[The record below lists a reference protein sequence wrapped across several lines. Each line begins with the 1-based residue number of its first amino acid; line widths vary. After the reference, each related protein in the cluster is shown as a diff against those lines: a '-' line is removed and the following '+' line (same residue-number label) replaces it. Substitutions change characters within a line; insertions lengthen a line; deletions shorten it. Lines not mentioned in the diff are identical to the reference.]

1 MNKIEL
7 INHTFDVISKV
18 TNDNFVTI
26 RNFHHIP
33 EKSSIENDID
43 VLVPSEYINSLTE
56 KLSKVNYR
64 VQIDNLRYLY
74 GAEPHIHY
82 MTNDVHFDIVTG
94 LYYRSSNDLN
104 TFVSANIELNESM
117 MGSKVKVD
125 GVWKYQPSAEDE
137 LVHLCC
143 HAIFDK
149 RLVKESYAKRI
160 DYLFKDCDEEK
171 VKWLLDKAFY
181 KVSGTI
187 FKNIKNNKKT
197 EIYNSYISFID
208 Y

>member
-7 INHTFDVISKV
+7 INYTFDVISKL
-18 TNDNFVTI
+18 TDDNFVTI

-33 EKSSIENDID
+33 EESSVENDID
-43 VLVPSEYINSLTE
+43 VLIPSEYINNLTE
-56 KLSKVNYR
+56 ELVKVGYR
-64 VQIDNLRYLY
+64 TQVDNLRYLY

-82 MTNDVHFDIVTG
+82 MTNELHFDIVTG

-104 TFVSANIELNESM
+104 TFVKINNELTDSM
-117 MGSKVKVD
+117 IKNKVKVN

-149 RLVKESYAKRI
+149 RLVKESYSKRI
-160 DYLFKDCDEEK
+160 DELFSDCDEEK
-171 VKWLLDKAFY
+171 LKWLLERAFY
-181 KVSGTI
+181 KVSNNI
-187 FKNIKNNKKT
+187 FEDIKNNRT
-197 EIYNSYISFID
+197 SEIYNSYISFID

>member
-7 INHTFDVISKV
+7 INHTFDVISKL

-33 EKSSIENDID
+33 EESSVENDID
-43 VLVPSEYINSLTE
+43 VLIPSEYINNLTE
-56 KLSKVNYR
+56 ELIKVGYR
-64 VQIDNLRYLY
+64 TQVDNLRYLY

-82 MTNDVHFDIVTG
+82 MTDEVHFDIVTG

-104 TFVSANIELNESM
+104 TFVRTNNELNESM
-117 MGSKVKVD
+117 MKSKVKVD

-149 RLVKESYAKRI
+149 RLVKESYSKRI
-160 DYLFKDCDEEK
+160 DELFNLCDEEK
-171 VKWLLDKAFY
+171 LKWLLEKAFY
-181 KVSGTI
+181 KVSNNI
-187 FKNIKNNKKT
+187 FEDIKNNRT
-197 EIYNSYISFID
+197 NEIYNSYVSFID

>member
-7 INHTFDVISKV
+7 INYTFDVISKL
-18 TNDNFVTI
+18 TDDNFVTI

-33 EKSSIENDID
+33 EESSVENDID
-43 VLVPSEYINSLTE
+43 VLIPSEYINNLTE
-56 KLSKVNYR
+56 ELSKVGYR
-64 VQIDNLRYLY
+64 TQVDNLRYLY

-82 MTNDVHFDIVTG
+82 MTNELHFDIVTG

-104 TFVSANIELNESM
+104 TFVKINNELTDSM
-117 MGSKVKVD
+117 MKNKVKVN
-125 GVWKYQPSAEDE
+125 GVWRYQPSAEDE

-149 RLVKESYAKRI
+149 RLVKESYSKRI
-160 DYLFKDCDEEK
+160 DELFSDCDEEK
-171 VKWLLDKAFY
+171 LKWLLERAFY
-181 KVSGTI
+181 KVSNNI
-187 FKNIKNNKKT
+187 FEDIKNNRT
-197 EIYNSYISFID
+197 SEIYNSYISFID

>member
-1 MNKIEL
+1 MY
-7 INHTFDVISKV
+7 ISV
-18 TNDNFVTI
+18 
-26 RNFHHIP
+26 
-33 EKSSIENDID
+33 

-160 DYLFKDCDEEK
+160 DYLFKDCEK

-187 FKNIKNNKKT
+187 FKNIKNNKTT

>member
-7 INHTFDVISKV
+7 INNTFDVISKL
-18 TNDNFVTI
+18 TDDNFVTI

-33 EKSSIENDID
+33 EESSVENDID
-43 VLVPSEYINSLTE
+43 VLIPSEYINNLTE
-56 KLSKVNYR
+56 ELVKVGYR
-64 VQIDNLRYLY
+64 TQVDNLRYLY

-82 MTNDVHFDIVTG
+82 MTNELHFDIVTG

-104 TFVSANIELNESM
+104 TFVKINNELTDSM
-117 MGSKVKVD
+117 MKNKVKVN
-125 GVWKYQPSAEDE
+125 GVWRYQPSAEDE

-149 RLVKESYAKRI
+149 RLVKESYSKRI
-160 DYLFKDCDEEK
+160 DELFSDCDEEK
-171 VKWLLDKAFY
+171 LKWLLERAFY
-181 KVSGTI
+181 KVSNNI
-187 FKNIKNNKKT
+187 FEDIKNNRT
-197 EIYNSYISFID
+197 SEIYNSYISFID

>member
-1 MNKIEL
+1 MNKTEL
-7 INHTFDVISKV
+7 INHTFDVLSKL
-18 TNDNFVTI
+18 TDDNFVTV

-33 EKSSIENDID
+33 EESSVENDID
-43 VLVPSEYINSLTE
+43 VLVPSEYINNLTE
-56 KLSKVNYR
+56 ELSKVDYR
-64 VQIDNLRYLY
+64 TQVDNLRYLY

-82 MTNDVHFDIVTG
+82 MTDEVHFDIVTG

-104 TFVSANIELNESM
+104 TFVKINGELTESM
-117 MGSKVKVD
+117 MKNKVKVD
-125 GVWKYQPSAEDE
+125 NVWKCQPSAEDE

-160 DYLFKDCDEEK
+160 DELFSRCDEK
-171 VKWLLDKAFY
+171 KLKWLLERAFY
-181 KVSGTI
+181 KVSNNI
-187 FKNIKNNKKT
+187 FENIKNNRT
-197 EIYNSYISFID
+197 SEIYNSYISFID

>member
-1 MNKIEL
+1 MNKVKLIKQIFNKLSEL
-7 INHTFDVISKV
+7 

-33 EKSSIENDID
+33 EESSVENDID
-43 VLVPSEYINSLTE
+43 VLIPSEYINNLTE
-56 KLSKVNYR
+56 ELIKVGYR
-64 VQIDNLRYLY
+64 TQVDNLRYLY

-82 MTNDVHFDIVTG
+82 MTDEVHFDIVTG

-104 TFVSANIELNESM
+104 TFVATNGELTESM
-117 MGSKVKVD
+117 MYSKVKVD
-125 GVWKYQPSAEDE
+125 NVWKYQPSAEDE

-160 DYLFKDCDEEK
+160 DELFDDCDEEK
-171 VKWLLDKAFY
+171 LKWLLERAFY
-181 KVSGTI
+181 KVSNNI
-187 FKNIKNNKKT
+187 FEDIKNNRT
-197 EIYNSYISFID
+197 S
-208 Y
+208 

>member
-7 INHTFDVISKV
+7 INHTFDVISKL
-18 TNDNFVTI
+18 TGDDFVTI

-33 EKSSIENDID
+33 EESSVENDID
-43 VLVPSEYINSLTE
+43 ILIPSKYINNLTE
-56 KLSKVNYR
+56 ELSKVGYR
-64 VQIDNLRYLY
+64 TQVDNLRYLY

-82 MTNDVHFDIVTG
+82 MTDEVHFDIVTG

-104 TFVSANIELNESM
+104 TFVKTNNELNESIM
-117 MGSKVKVD
+117 KSKVKVN

-149 RLVKESYAKRI
+149 RLVKESYSKRT
-160 DYLFKDCDEEK
+160 DELFGDCDEEK
-171 VKWLLDKAFY
+171 LKWLLERAFY
-181 KVSGTI
+181 KVSNNI
-187 FKNIKNNKKT
+187 FEDIKNNRT
-197 EIYNSYISFID
+197 SEIYNSYISFID

>member
-7 INHTFDVISKV
+7 IKQTFEKISNI
-18 TNDNFVTI
+18 TDDNFVTI

-33 EKSSIENDID
+33 EESSIENDID
-43 VLVPSEYINSLTE
+43 VLIPSKYIDDLTKE
-56 KLSKVNYR
+56 LNVMGYNT
-64 VQIDNLRYLY
+64 QIDNLQYLY

-82 MTNDVHFDIVTG
+82 MGNGVHFDIVTG

-104 TFVSANIELNESM
+104 MFVKINDELTESM
-117 MGSKVKVD
+117 MDDKVKVND
-125 GVWKYQPSAEDE
+125 IWKWQPAPEDE

-160 DYLFKDCDEEK
+160 DYLFKDCDETK
-171 VKWLLDKAFY
+171 IKWLLEKSFF
-181 KVSGTI
+181 KVSDTI
-187 FKNIKNNKKT
+187 FDNIKNNKT
-197 EIYNSYISFID
+197 NEIYKSYISFID

>member
-7 INHTFDVISKV
+7 INYTFDVISKL
-18 TNDNFVTI
+18 TDDNFVTI

-33 EKSSIENDID
+33 EESSVENDID
-43 VLVPSEYINSLTE
+43 VLIPSEYINNLTE
-56 KLSKVNYR
+56 ELVKVGYR
-64 VQIDNLRYLY
+64 TQVDNLRYLY

-82 MTNDVHFDIVTG
+82 MTNELHFDIVTG

-104 TFVSANIELNESM
+104 TFVKINNELTDSM
-117 MGSKVKVD
+117 MKNKVKVN
-125 GVWKYQPSAEDE
+125 GVWRYQPSAEDE

-149 RLVKESYAKRI
+149 RLVKESYSKRI
-160 DYLFKDCDEEK
+160 DELFGDCDEEK
-171 VKWLLDKAFY
+171 LKWLLERAFY
-181 KVSGTI
+181 KVSNNI
-187 FKNIKNNKKT
+187 FEDIKNNRT
-197 EIYNSYISFID
+197 SEIYNSYISFID

>member
-1 MNKIEL
+1 
-7 INHTFDVISKV
+7 
-18 TNDNFVTI
+18 
-26 RNFHHIP
+26 
-33 EKSSIENDID
+33 
-43 VLVPSEYINSLTE
+43 
-56 KLSKVNYR
+56 
-64 VQIDNLRYLY
+64 
-74 GAEPHIHY
+74 
-82 MTNDVHFDIVTG
+82 
-94 LYYRSSNDLN
+94 
-104 TFVSANIELNESM
+104 

-187 FKNIKNNKKT
+187 FKNIKNNKTT

>member
-7 INHTFDVISKV
+7 INHTFDVISKL
-18 TNDNFVTI
+18 TDDNFVTI

-33 EKSSIENDID
+33 EESSVENDID
-43 VLVPSEYINSLTE
+43 VLIPSEYINNLTE
-56 KLSKVNYR
+56 ELVKVGYR
-64 VQIDNLRYLY
+64 TQIDNLRYLY

-82 MTNDVHFDIVTG
+82 MTNELHFDIVTG

-104 TFVSANIELNESM
+104 TFVKINNELTDSM
-117 MGSKVKVD
+117 MKNKVKVN
-125 GVWKYQPSAEDE
+125 GVWRYQPSAEDE

-160 DYLFKDCDEEK
+160 DELFNDCDEEK
-171 VKWLLDKAFY
+171 LKWLLERAFY
-181 KVSGTI
+181 KVSNNI
-187 FKNIKNNKKT
+187 FEDIKNNRT
-197 EIYNSYISFID
+197 SEIYSSYISFID

>member
-7 INHTFDVISKV
+7 INYTFDVISKL
-18 TNDNFVTI
+18 TDDNFVTI

-33 EKSSIENDID
+33 EESSVENDID
-43 VLVPSEYINSLTE
+43 VLIPSEYINNLTE
-56 KLSKVNYR
+56 ELVKVGYR
-64 VQIDNLRYLY
+64 TQVDNLRYLY

-82 MTNDVHFDIVTG
+82 MTNELHFDIVTG

-104 TFVSANIELNESM
+104 TFVKINNELTDSM
-117 MGSKVKVD
+117 MKNKVKVN
-125 GVWKYQPSAEDE
+125 GVWRYQPSAEDE

-149 RLVKESYAKRI
+149 RLVKESYSKRI
-160 DYLFKDCDEEK
+160 DELFSDCDEEK
-171 VKWLLDKAFY
+171 LKWLLERAFY
-181 KVSGTI
+181 KVSNNI
-187 FKNIKNNKKT
+187 FEDIKNNRT
-197 EIYNSYISFID
+197 SEIYNSYISFID

>member
-7 INHTFDVISKV
+7 INHTFDVISKL
-18 TNDNFVTI
+18 TDDNFVTI

-33 EKSSIENDID
+33 EESSVENDID
-43 VLVPSEYINSLTE
+43 VLIPSEYINNLTE
-56 KLSKVNYR
+56 ELVKVGYR
-64 VQIDNLRYLY
+64 TQIDNLRYLY

-82 MTNDVHFDIVTG
+82 MTNELHFDIVTG

-104 TFVSANIELNESM
+104 TFVKINNELTDSM
-117 MGSKVKVD
+117 IKNKVKVN

-160 DYLFKDCDEEK
+160 DELFNDCDEEK
-171 VKWLLDKAFY
+171 LKWLLERAFY
-181 KVSGTI
+181 KVSNNI
-187 FKNIKNNKKT
+187 FEDIKNNRT
-197 EIYNSYISFID
+197 SEIYSSYISFID